1 MRDYTKLDAFKL
13 SNDLVLEVY
22 RLTSQFPKFELYGLT
37 SQIIRAIISV
47 PSNIVEGNYRNSQKE
62 YYNFLEIAF
71 ASLKESRYQMNL
83 ASRLNYLELKD
94 FQSCDEKFQRIEHVL
109 FALVRSMKC

>member
-1 MRDYTKLDAFKL
+1 MVGDYKKLDAFNL
-13 SNDLVLEVY
+13 SDDLVLEVY

-62 YYNFLEIAF
+62 YYNFIEIAF

-83 ASRLNYLELKD
+83 ASSLNYLELND
-94 FQSCDEKFQRIEHVL
+94 FKSFDEKL
-109 FALVRSMKC
+109 